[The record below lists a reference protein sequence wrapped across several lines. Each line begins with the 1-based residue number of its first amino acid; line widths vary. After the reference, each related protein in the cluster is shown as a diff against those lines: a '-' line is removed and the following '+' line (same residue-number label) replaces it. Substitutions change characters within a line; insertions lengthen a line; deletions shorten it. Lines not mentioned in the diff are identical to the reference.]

1 MTEVAYN
8 VLLVVVIYRTIKCGD
23 REKNEKEGTRG
34 VIEVVKLS
42 DGSRRRDMVKD
53 LRVLTSGGA
62 AVTAAELVGGCA
74 STAV

>member
-1 MTEVAYN
+1 M
-8 VLLVVVIYRTIKCGD
+8 
-23 REKNEKEGTRG
+23 
-34 VIEVVKLS
+34 KLS
-42 DGSRRRDMVKD
+42 DGSRRRHMVKD